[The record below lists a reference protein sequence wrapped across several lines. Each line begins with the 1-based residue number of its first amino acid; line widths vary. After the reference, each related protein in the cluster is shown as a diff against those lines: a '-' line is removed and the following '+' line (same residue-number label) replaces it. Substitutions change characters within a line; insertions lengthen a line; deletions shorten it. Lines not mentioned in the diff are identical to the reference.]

1 MTGLVRETPENK
13 DPQVNLSAT
22 DAFSLTGPLG
32 PHAFPWAGPRVNLRI
47 SGSLP
52 SAHRLLCEREEEF
65 TEPDVDFHG
74 DRWALCATQLCCH
87 KPARRGGDL
96 GESDRFLQPC
106 SQLTKFQPAPLTA
119 QNVSL
124 GPGCSTGSQV
134 RSQHSCIALFQRV
147 VGTLKGFP
155 EPRVLGRTPLTAE
168 PARQ

>member
-1 MTGLVRETPENK
+1 MRETPENK